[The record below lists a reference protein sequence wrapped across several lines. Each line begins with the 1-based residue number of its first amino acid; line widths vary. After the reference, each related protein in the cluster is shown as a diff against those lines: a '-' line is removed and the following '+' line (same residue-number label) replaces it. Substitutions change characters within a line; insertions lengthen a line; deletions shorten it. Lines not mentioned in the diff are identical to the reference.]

1 MLNSINF
8 KDLPIRDLL
17 YSVIIVFIMST
28 ILSNLYNPLWGFIY
42 AFVNIII
49 LSFLGWLYAESWSD
63 PTK

>member
-8 KDLPIRDLL
+8 KDLPIKDLL

>member
-8 KDLPIRDLL
+8 KDLPIKDLF

-49 LSFLGWLYAESWSD
+49 LSFLGWLFAESWSD

>member
-8 KDLPIRDLL
+8 KDLPIKDLL

-49 LSFLGWLYAESWSD
+49 LSFLGWLFAESWSD